1 MFFNWN
7 NEKNEILKKERKIS
21 FEEVVWSIENGLL
34 LDVIEQK
41 NKTKYKNQKI
51 FILKMHNYA
60 WLVPFVENEEEIF
73 LKTIIPCRMATKKY
87 MSEGEADD

>member
-60 WLVPFVENEEEIF
+60 WPVPFVENEEEIF
-73 LKTIIPCRMATKKY
+73 LKTIIPSRTATKKY